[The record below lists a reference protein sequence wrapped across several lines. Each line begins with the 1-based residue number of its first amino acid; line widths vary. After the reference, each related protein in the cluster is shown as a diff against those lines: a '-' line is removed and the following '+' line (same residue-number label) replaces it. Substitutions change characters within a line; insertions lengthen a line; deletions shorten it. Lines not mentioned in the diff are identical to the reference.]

1 MTLKKIF
8 SDLSE
13 DLDKLDRDREE
24 ILKITRNIVRDCSV
38 AIKYVHRK
46 EFNKHLEKVENI
58 KEKLKNVK
66 SIVTK
71 DPGMFFKYLKIPEQ
85 EYTEAVVFHSIIT
98 KQSLPSPS
106 DLDIAALHYALGMAD
121 VIGELR
127 RFALNN
133 IRHSQIDELD
143 DILENMDEIYNFLF
157 SLDYP
162 SGLTQDLRHK
172 TDQARNI
179 IEKTRGDISLTLQ
192 MYDLRKC
199 IENRGS
205 LNKE

>member
-24 ILKITRNIVRDCSV
+24 ILKITRKIVRDCSV

-46 EFNKHLEKVENI
+46 EFDNHFEKVNTI
-58 KEKLKNVK
+58 KEQLKKVK

-85 EYTEAVVFHSIIT
+85 EYTEAVVFHSIIS
-98 KQSLPSPS
+98 KQSFPSPT
-106 DLDIAALHYALGMAD
+106 DLDLAPLHYALGLAD

-133 IRHSQIDELD
+133 IRHSQIDSLD

-162 SGLTQDLRHK
+162 SGLTLDLRHK

-192 MYDLRKC
+192 MHDLRKC
-199 IENRGS
+199 IENRR
-205 LNKE
+205 NFNED